1 MLARAEMSE
10 TIEHLYRRKEDGA
23 MKKAAGISR
32 PGRILVVE
40 DNADSRDLL
49 SKLLSMSGY
58 EVTSAPDGESG
69 YAAALK
75 QLPDL
80 IITDINMPRMDGIEL
95 LKKVR
100 VDKQLTGTAVLVVTA
115 FGGESARVAIEA
127 GADAATAKPFD
138 FDGFIDTVKALIFTR
153 RQPVG
158 G

>member
-1 MLARAEMSE
+1 MPARVEVIEPM
-10 TIEHLYRRKEDGA
+10 EHLYRRKEEGA
-23 MKKAAGISR
+23 MNKAAGISR
-32 PGRILVVE
+32 AGRILVVE

-100 VDKQLTGTAVLVVTA
+100 IDRHLAGTAVLVVTA
-115 FGGESARVAIEA
+115 FGGESTRIAIEA

-138 FDGFIDTVKALIFTR
+138 FDAFIDTVKVLIFTR
-153 RQPVG
+153 RKPAVG
-158 G
+158 